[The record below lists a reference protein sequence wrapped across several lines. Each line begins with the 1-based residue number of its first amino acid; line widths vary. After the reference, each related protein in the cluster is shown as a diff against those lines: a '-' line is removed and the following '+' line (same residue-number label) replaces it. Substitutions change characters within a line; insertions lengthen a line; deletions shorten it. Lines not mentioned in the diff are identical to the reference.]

1 MSIWTEGNTYL
12 MNTSSHTLRQIKL
25 ILPGGA
31 IAYYFGTLQEFWTI
45 IRSDAGL
52 ARSTALAALFSGCTT
67 IALFIFVLLT
77 PWIRGVEPDFREWR
91 ESGILSSV
99 IPLLTTSI
107 VLGWLLLVIS
117 LAHYSDSGIF
127 RGVVGASAVYALSF
141 GLLGLLPAPKVK
153 RT

>member
-1 MSIWTEGNTYL
+1 MVI
-12 MNTSSHTLRQIKL
+12 SSHTRRQLKL
-25 ILPGGA
+25 VVPGGA
-31 IAYYFGTLQEFWTI
+31 IAYHFGTLQEFWKI
-45 IRSDAGL
+45 IQSDAGL
-52 ARSTALAALFSGCTT
+52 ARSIALAALASGCTT

-77 PWIRGVEPDFREWR
+77 PWLRGVEPDFRVWR

-107 VLGWLLLVIS
+107 VLGWLLLVVS
-117 LAHYSDSGIF
+117 LAQYSNSGIF

-153 RT
+153 RN